1 MSTLKAT
8 TIEPATG
15 TNVTLGTTGDT
26 VALPGNTLALDT
38 WKDSGGNT
46 LFTSNGS
53 GVVSSVN
60 SGLAGAGPVLI
71 QSQTASGD
79 ASISFTS
86 GIDSTYDKYMF
97 VYVNIHPAT
106 NRAKFLFQVNVSG
119 ESGFNESMTTTS
131 FTAYNAESG
140 GTPVLGYRTG
150 ADQANGT
157 AYQKLSEEIS
167 NASKGSTSGEFHL
180 FAPSSTT
187 YVKQFYQRSNDYNDT
202 GGGAIYSNE
211 SFTAGYI
218 NVTGAI
224 TEVSFK
230 MDSGNIDAGTIK
242 LYGVK

>member
-26 VALPGNTLALDT
+26 VSLPGNTLVLDT

-53 GVVSSVN
+53 GTVSSVN

-97 VYVNIHPAT
+97 VYLDINPAT
-106 NRAKFLFQVNVSG
+106 DDVSFGFHASTDGGTSYGIAK
-119 ESGFNESMTTTS
+119 TT
-131 FTAYNAESG
+131 TAYNAYHDEADSASG
-140 GTPVLGYRTG
+140 LQYASSFDLAQGTGIQYITMSQGNG
-150 ADQANGT
+150 ADESAAGIL
-157 AYQKLSEEIS
+157 Y
-167 NASKGSTSGEFHL
+167 L

-187 YVKQFYQRSNDYNDT
+187 YVKQFYSRAESNHQANYAQDVF
-202 GGGAIYSNE
+202 I
-211 SFTAGYI
+211 AGYV
-218 NVTGAI
+218 NTTSAI
-224 TEVSFK
+224 DAVQFK
-230 MDSGNIDAGTIK
+230 FNSGNFDGTIK